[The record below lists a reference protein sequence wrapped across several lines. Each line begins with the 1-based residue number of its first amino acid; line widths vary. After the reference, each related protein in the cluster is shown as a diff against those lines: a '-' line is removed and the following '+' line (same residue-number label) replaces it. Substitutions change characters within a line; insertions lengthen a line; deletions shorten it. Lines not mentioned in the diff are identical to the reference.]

1 MKLFSSELWAL
12 CTMPN
17 NTWLTGLSQL
27 VFNPLQHPSHAVS
40 AVSDSTVAESLDHG
54 PKRQTTM
61 PMIAISVA
69 KRVVHSR
76 RLHVQHDDDDDDE
89 VYSCL
94 LLLLLLDLEDL
105 VVWTSSSSSK
115 SSAPRED
122 LFFLGEG
129 VEAVVRSLGILVAA

>member
-1 MKLFSSELWAL
+1 
-12 CTMPN
+12 MPN

-61 PMIAISVA
+61 PMIAIRVA

-76 RLHVQHDDDDDDE
+76 RLHVQHDDDPDDDE
-89 VYSCL
+89 YSC

-115 SSAPRED
+115 SSVLRED

-129 VEAVVRSLGILVAA
+129 VEDVVRSLGILVAA